1 MGRESWKARVYEY
14 ASDSDSG
21 RLEGAEMLVLGP
33 ALVEH
38 VSLWLRDRVI

>member
-1 MGRESWKARVYEY
+1 MDQKSWKARVYEY

-21 RLEGAEMLVLGP
+21 RLEGAEMLVLGL

-38 VSLWLRDRVI
+38 VSLWLEDRAI